1 MFFFVNSRFIAAAF
15 LFDRVRRP
23 YRRADTDIKRSI
35 CLCHTQKRQLAAA
48 LYTKSSPEKING
60 RARYFYRCLVKNRR
74 IEHDHTTVDCR
85 FATTGYIESAE
96 QSRTA
101 EHF

>member
-1 MFFFVNSRFIAAAF
+1 VFFFVNSRFIAAAF

-48 LYTKSSPEKING
+48 LYTKSSPEKNKW
-60 RARYFYRCLVKNRR
+60 A
-74 IEHDHTTVDCR
+74 
-85 FATTGYIESAE
+85 SAVFLSMLSE
-96 QSRTA
+96 
-101 EHF
+101 E